1 MYHGEHLYHE
11 IECIINIYKQS
22 EVNPMNKMNRYQQ
35 ELCMNLTQ
43 LLTEDYTLL
52 NDVIKEYVTLLGNTN
67 RMHDLHEF
75 TCKEIENDW
84 GRG

>member
-1 MYHGEHLYHE
+1 
-11 IECIINIYKQS
+11 
-22 EVNPMNKMNRYQQ
+22 MNRYQE

-43 LLTEDYTLL
+43 LLSDDYELL
-52 NDVIKEYVTLLGNTN
+52 NEVIVEYVELLGNSN

-75 TCKEIENDW
+75 TSKEIENDW

>member
-1 MYHGEHLYHE
+1 
-11 IECIINIYKQS
+11 
-22 EVNPMNKMNRYQQ
+22 MNRYQQ

-43 LLTEDYTLL
+43 LLSEDYALL
-52 NDVIKEYVTLLGNTN
+52 NEVIEEYVQLLGNSN

-75 TCKEIENDW
+75 TSKEIENDW

>member
-1 MYHGEHLYHE
+1 
-11 IECIINIYKQS
+11 
-22 EVNPMNKMNRYQQ
+22 MNRYQQ
-35 ELCMNLTQ
+35 ELCMNLSQ

-52 NDVIKEYVTLLGNTN
+52 NDVIEEYVTLLGNTN

-75 TCKEIENDW
+75 TCKELEGDL

>member
-1 MYHGEHLYHE
+1 
-11 IECIINIYKQS
+11 
-22 EVNPMNKMNRYQQ
+22 MNKMNRYQQ

-43 LLTEDYTLL
+43 LLVEDYTLL
-52 NDVIKEYVTLLGNTN
+52 NDVIEEYVTLLGNTN

-75 TCKEIENDW
+75 TCKELEGDL